1 MDIDFITHYLQLQ
14 HACDSPELQT
24 SSTREA
30 LSILA
35 ELNLLKQDDA
45 NNLLHAYDF
54 FKQIEACLRL
64 FDMKSVNSFSRT
76 LDDGNALVRA
86 MSYKGEGAA
95 ARFLDKH
102 KELTENTHNLF
113 LSTLT

>member
-14 HACDSPELQT
+14 HGCQSPELQT
-24 SSTREA
+24 SSTRKA
-30 LSILA
+30 LSTLA
-35 ELNLLKQDDA
+35 ELKLLAQDDA
-45 NNLLHAYDF
+45 NYLLHAYDF

-76 LDDGNALVRA
+76 LDDDNALVRA
-86 MSYKGEGAA
+86 MSYTGEGAS

-102 KELTENTHNLF
+102 KELTENTHRLF
-113 LSTLT
+113 LNTLT